1 MPSGAENPTGPGSL
15 RARLAAAGVD
25 LPPDAAELERAL
37 TLHAARLRDLEAAAD
52 LGPDDP
58 PFPAQPGWARPG
70 WVQPGRTSDPPIAG
84 APGSPE
90 PSDPGRPRPGV
101 RWGRGRSGGGPAGQ
115 AVPGLVDAAALVR
128 DGELTSVALV
138 ERVLGRIEA
147 EDGRLGAFVAVLASR
162 ALDEAAVL
170 DAERARGRLRG
181 PLHGVPVAVKDLLD
195 VAGTVTGAGS
205 PKLAANLAAA
215 DAEAVARLRR
225 AGAVVVGKT
234 RTHEFAYGVRTPG
247 TVNPWDPERIAG
259 GSSGG
264 SAAAVAAGLVPAA
277 VGSDT
282 AGSIRIP
289 AACCGVVGL
298 KPTYGAVPVTG
309 VWPLAWSCD
318 TVGPIAGSVADA
330 ALAFA
335 VLAGRALPAP
345 KPEPGPEPAGLRLGW
360 LVGEEVEAIDP
371 GVASVM
377 GELRARL
384 AAAGVV
390 VDEVRLP
397 LRAARAAV
405 GAIVLP
411 ELAAA
416 HARLLAE
423 TGEEGY
429 GPPVLAAIRLGQA
442 ALAGEYLAG
451 LRYRGRFAALVEQAL
466 AGRDALVLPTV
477 PVPAPR
483 HHDSTVLLGGVP
495 VGVQAALTALPGSF
509 NCSGS
514 PVLSLP
520 AGVSG
525 GLPVGISLVGRAGGD
540 GQLLRF
546 AAALE
551 PVLPAPGR
559 PPTSA

>member
-1 MPSGAENPTGPGSL
+1 
-15 RARLAAAGVD
+15 
-25 LPPDAAELERAL
+25 
-37 TLHAARLRDLEAAAD
+37 
-52 LGPDDP
+52 
-58 PFPAQPGWARPG
+58 
-70 WVQPGRTSDPPIAG
+70 
-84 APGSPE
+84 
-90 PSDPGRPRPGV
+90 
-101 RWGRGRSGGGPAGQ
+101 
-115 AVPGLVDAAALVR
+115 
-128 DGELTSVALV
+128 
-138 ERVLGRIEA
+138 
-147 EDGRLGAFVAVLASR
+147 
-162 ALDEAAVL
+162 
-170 DAERARGRLRG
+170 
-181 PLHGVPVAVKDLLD
+181 
-195 VAGTVTGAGS
+195 
-205 PKLAANLAAA
+205 
-215 DAEAVARLRR
+215 
-225 AGAVVVGKT
+225 
-234 RTHEFAYGVRTPG
+234 
-247 TVNPWDPERIAG
+247 
-259 GSSGG
+259 
-264 SAAAVAAGLVPAA
+264 
-277 VGSDT
+277 
-282 AGSIRIP
+282 
-289 AACCGVVGL
+289 
-298 KPTYGAVPVTG
+298 
-309 VWPLAWSCD
+309 
-318 TVGPIAGSVADA
+318 
-330 ALAFA
+330 
-335 VLAGRALPAP
+335 
-345 KPEPGPEPAGLRLGW
+345 
-360 LVGEEVEAIDP
+360 VGEEVEAVDP

-384 AAAGVV
+384 AAAGVI
-390 VDEVRLP
+390 VDEVQLP

-466 AGRDALVLPTV
+466 AKRDALVLPTV

-483 HHDSTVLLGGVP
+483 HDDSTVLLGGVP